1 MGLVDDFRL
10 FYGAIVGREW
20 DSNGNSSKSR
30 GADACTAWR
39 KPKSSINPIPIPHT
53 THKNCKK
60 TNINPTKIA
69 NFPHKVCAKGRGCC
83 ALRNDV
89 AQKGNDVCACG
100 ANDVALCAMMLPS
113 ANLQKAL
120 PGESSRGAGERG
132 ASRWCY
138 ASRK

>member
-20 DSNGNSSKSR
+20 DSNGNSPKSR
-30 GADACTAWR
+30 GADACTACR

-69 NFPHKVCAKGRGCC
+69 NFPHKVCAKGRGV
-83 ALRNDV
+83 LRF
-89 AQKGNDVCACG
+89 AQ
-100 ANDVALCAMMLPS
+100 MMLPKG
-113 ANLQKAL
+113 Q
-120 PGESSRGAGERG
+120 
-132 ASRWCY
+132 
-138 ASRK
+138 